1 MGDRLFSCIRATME
15 QDQGASP
22 ELLAANARLFAL
34 RAGRTQSDKA
44 HPEET
49 AVSSPP
55 TTAVCIQNLPPHL
68 GWGSVVATAVCRR
81 NQIET
86 TDNGQQTTD
95 LPSVVCCPSSTFTSS
110 LKTQTTKLYPDLAQA
125 MLKNEVTSAARLW
138 LLLRHIDGEGRGCL
152 RIDEQRERLCRKQSA
167 DYFCGWRQFRN
178 LLAQGEDVYWTR
190 DRERIWLRGTVAVA
204 HLLGVTRLTGLPV
217 VLPLTAVYGGVGLFR
232 AHLYASR
239 HSGRKEAAP
248 ISRAVLRQQSGVAG
262 RTQRHYDNRARVQRK
277 RNVAVGERAANV
289 SWETIGWEQGRAV
302 FVMKDRSGRFG
313 SPNQTYVAWQLPNS
327 YSGPHRRCGRGRQ
340 RKMNR
345 QLVDLVQTGM
355 RGNGQRQQISRRY
368 FRNGKT
374 AVLQQQTTATYW
386 PSQTQEAGRTMAY
399 WHVVGGDWGLGIG
412 DYQPS
417 SISNL

>member
-1 MGDRLFSCIRATME
+1 MADRCFSCIRATME
-15 QDQGASP
+15 QEQGASP
-22 ELLAANARLFAL
+22 ALLAANARLFVL

-44 HPEET
+44 HHEET

-55 TTAVCIQNLPPHL
+55 STAVCIQALPPHL
-68 GWGSVVATAVCRR
+68 GWGSVAVTAVYRR

-86 TDNGQQTTD
+86 TDDRRQTAA
-95 LPSVVCCPSSTFTSS
+95 LSSVVCGPSSVPATP
-110 LKTQTTKLYPDLAQA
+110 LKNQTTKLYPDIAQA

-138 LLLRHIDGEGRGCL
+138 LLLRHMDAEGRGWL
-152 RIDEQRERLCRKQSA
+152 RIDEQRQRLCHKQSA

-190 DRERIWLRGTVAVA
+190 DKERIWLRGTVAVA
-204 HLLGVTRLTGLPV
+204 HLLGVTRLTGTPV
-217 VLPLTAVYGGVGLFR
+217 VLPLTAVYGGIGLFR

-262 RTQRHYDNRARVQRK
+262 RTQRHYDRRARVQRT
-277 RNVAVGERAANV
+277 RNVAVGEQTINV

-302 FVMKDRSGRFG
+302 FALKDRNGRYG

-374 AVLQQQTTATYW
+374 AVLQHKESTTYW
-386 PSQTQEAGRTMAY
+386 PNQRRAVGRNTAY
-399 WHVVGGDWGLGIG
+399 WHVVGGD
-412 DYQPS
+412 
-417 SISNL
+417 

>member
-15 QDQGASP
+15 QEQGASP
-22 ELLAANARLFAL
+22 ALLAANARLFAL

-55 TTAVCIQNLPPHL
+55 TTAAFIQTLPSHL
-68 GWGSVVATAVCRR
+68 GWGSVAVTAVCRR
-81 NQIET
+81 EQIET
-86 TDNGQQTTD
+86 TDDRRQIGG
-95 LPSVVCCPSSTFTSS
+95 LSSVVCRLSPTSITT
-110 LKTQTTKLYPDLAQA
+110 LKNQTTKLYPDLAQA
-125 MLKNEVTSAARLW
+125 MLQNEVSSAARLW
-138 LLLRHIDGEGRGCL
+138 LLLRHIDGEGRGWL
-152 RIDEQRERLCRKQSA
+152 RIDEQRQQLCHKQSA

-178 LLAQGEDVYWTR
+178 LLAQGEEVYWTR

-204 HLLGVTRLTGLPV
+204 HLLGVTRLTGAPV
-217 VLPLTAVYGGVGLFR
+217 VLPLTAVYGGIGLFR

-262 RTQRHYDNRARVQRK
+262 RTQRHYDLRARVQRT

-302 FVMKDRSGRFG
+302 FIMKDRNGRYG
-313 SPNQTYVAWQLPNS
+313 SPNQTYAAWQLPNS

-355 RGNGQRQQISRRY
+355 RGNGQHQQISRRY

-374 AVLQQQTTATYW
+374 AVLQHKASTTYW
-386 PSQTQEAGRTMAY
+386 PNQRQNGGRTTAY
-399 WHVVGGDWGLGIG
+399 WHVVNGD
-412 DYQPS
+412 
-417 SISNL
+417 

>member
-1 MGDRLFSCIRATME
+1 ME
-15 QDQGASP
+15 QEQGASP
-22 ELLAANARLFAL
+22 ALLAANARLFAL

-44 HPEET
+44 HHEET

-55 TTAVCIQNLPPHL
+55 TTAAFIQALPPHL
-68 GWGSVVATAVCRR
+68 GWGSVAVTAVCRR
-81 NQIET
+81 SQPPEQIAIM
-86 TDNGQQTTD
+86 QPQTFQPASLVSPP
-95 LPSVVCCPSSTFTSS
+95 LPTVTPL
-110 LKTQTTKLYPDLAQA
+110 LKTQTTKLYPNIAQA

-138 LLLRHIDGEGRGCL
+138 LLLRHIDGEGRGWL
-152 RIDEQRERLCRKQSA
+152 RLDEQRQRLCRKQSA

-190 DRERIWLRGTVAVA
+190 DKERIWLRGTVAVA
-204 HLLGVTRLTGLPV
+204 HLLGVTRLTGAPV
-217 VLPLTAVYGGVGLFR
+217 VLPLTAVYGGIGLFR

-262 RTQRHYDNRARVQRK
+262 RTQRHYDLRARVQRT

-302 FVMKDRSGRFG
+302 FIMKDRNGRYG
-313 SPNQTYVAWQLPNS
+313 SPNQTYAAWQLPNS

-355 RGNGQRQQISRRY
+355 RGNGQRQQISRCY

-374 AVLQQQTTATYW
+374 AVLQHKASTTYW
-386 PSQTQEAGRTMAY
+386 PNQRQDGGRTTAY
-399 WHVVGGDWGLGIG
+399 WHVVSGD
-412 DYQPS
+412 
-417 SISNL
+417 